1 MEEIMD
7 FPMRKY
13 NYRLKTGAVG
23 TNDDNIAAVLYAI
36 NQMEMY
42 VPLTTDDLDKINTTY
57 QQIFFLTMKSRS
69 HLKAFQDNFVN
80 KLDAKLFD
88 EVVKTLGD
96 LCCEIRAIGDTLNK
110 DKPDEDN
117 FFRMVTKVPND
128 LFYGIEANSA
138 ALNGEK
144 PDTDNLCKVLSTTHE
159 KILDLV
165 PKILMLDDQVVDR
178 V

>member
-13 NYRLKTGAVG
+13 NYRLKTGTVG
-23 TNDDNIAAVLYAI
+23 TNDGNIAEILYAI

-42 VPLTTDDLDKINTTY
+42 VPVTTDDLDKINTTY
-57 QQIFFLTMKSRS
+57 QQIFFLTMKSRAN
-69 HLKAFQDNFVN
+69 LKAFQDNFVN

-96 LCCEIRAIGDTLNK
+96 LLCEIRAIGETLNGE
-110 DKPDEDN
+110 KPDEDN
-117 FFRMVTKVPND
+117 IFRMVTKIPND
-128 LFYGIEANSA
+128 LFYGIEANNDT
-138 ALNGEK
+138 LNGEK
-144 PDTDNLCKVLSTTHE
+144 HDTDNLCKVLSTIHE
-159 KILDLV
+159 KILDIV
-165 PKILMLDDQVVDR
+165 PKILMLDDQSVGR